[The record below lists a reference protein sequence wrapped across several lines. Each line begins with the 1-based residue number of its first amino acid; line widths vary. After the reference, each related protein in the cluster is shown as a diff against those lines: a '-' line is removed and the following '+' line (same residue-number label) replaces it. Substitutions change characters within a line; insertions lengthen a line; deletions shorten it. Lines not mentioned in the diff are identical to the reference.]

1 MKEKVLVVGMGESGT
16 TGLSNL
22 MMDELRSKDI
32 DIVVVDTELQ
42 EVDDSFVLNGVVY
55 KPIQT
60 KKPKRAQ
67 PNINNSQLNS
77 IIAIASSVYLPYI
90 DKMYSYGE
98 TQYERKL
105 PEGINIITEY
115 GLIQNKKSKLS
126 KWERD
131 MVVYIFEKN
140 YYRVQNI
147 VK

>member
-1 MKEKVLVVGMGESGT
+1 MKTKVLVVGSEQIGKNNLT
-16 TGLSNL
+16 TS
-22 MMDELRSKDI
+22 MMDELSSKNI
-32 DIVVVDTELQ
+32 DIVVVDTEPY
-42 EVDDSFVLNGVVY
+42 EVDDSFLLNGVAY

-60 KKPKRAQ
+60 EKPKRTQ

-77 IIAIASSVYLPYI
+77 IIAMASSVYLPYI
-90 DKMYSYGE
+90 DGMYLHGE

-105 PEGINIITEY
+105 PDGVNIITEY

-131 MVVYIFEKN
+131 MVVHIFEKN

-147 VK
+147 IK